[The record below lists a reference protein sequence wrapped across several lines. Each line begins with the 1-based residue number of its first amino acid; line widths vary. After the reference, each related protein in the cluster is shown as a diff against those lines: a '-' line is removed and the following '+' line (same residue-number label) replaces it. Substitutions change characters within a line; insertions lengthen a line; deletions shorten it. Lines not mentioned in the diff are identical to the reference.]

1 MTLEELK
8 AERARID
15 KEIEKLSGLNFDVGS
30 ARLTHYKHGDLN
42 EFRVKIRFYDGHSG
56 RRSNYSYKEVFRY
69 SEKPS
74 EDYDDNVLGYVDD
87 GIDEI
92 IESLQELRKELH
104 RRWDLQ

>member
-15 KEIEKLSGLNFDVGS
+15 KEIEKLSGLNFDVGV
-30 ARLTHYKHGDLN
+30 ARLIHYKHGDLD
-42 EFRVKIRFYDGHSG
+42 EFRVRVRFYNEHSG
-56 RRSNYSYKEVFRY
+56 RRSNYSYKEIFRY

-74 EDYDDNVLGYVDD
+74 DDHDDDVLGYVDD

-92 IESLQELRKELH
+92 IESLHGLKKELH
-104 RRWDLQ
+104 KRWDVQ